1 MKDKQKY
8 WLRYA
13 GKKYKKM
20 QPITDTDRKKQ
31 TYEKIQDLLVY
42 S

>member
-1 MKDKQKY
+1 MQAKST
-8 WLRYA
+8 
-13 GKKYKKM
+13 KKCS
-20 QPITDTDRKKQ
+20 QSQTQTEKKQ